1 MTSVTTTPHRN
12 RRSWLLAGLVG
23 LVLLL
28 SGCAE
33 DAPLDTLD
41 PEGPAARTIQDLVG
55 PVFLIAGVVFVLVEF
70 GVLFIAWKY
79 RRRHDDDD
87 DVLPEQVHGNNRLE
101 IGWTI
106 LPAVVLAFVAVFTL
120 VTIFELEKR
129 DDDAIE
135 IRVAGQQWWWE
146 FTYDVDGDGETDITT
161 ATEMVIPAGQQV
173 DLTITSND
181 VIHSF
186 WIPRLNGKRDAVPGR
201 SHTLSLESDEPGYF
215 FGQCTEFCG
224 LSHAE
229 MRMRVI
235 ALPQEE
241 YDAWVE
247 QQMQDGPTPE
257 TAAQARGQETFQAA
271 CASCHSIRGLE
282 AQPGGGEQ
290 PVQLVSG
297 VAPNLTHF
305 ASRRTYAG
313 GIFELYDDEGNVNRG
328 QLEAWLR
335 NPAAEKAMA
344 PDDQRGM
351 PNLNLS
357 ENQIDDLVE
366 YLLSTADGPV
376 WTGPRND

>member
-1 MTSVTTTPHRN
+1 MTSVNTTSNRS
-12 RRSWLLAGLVG
+12 RRSLLLAGLVG
-23 LVLLL
+23 LALVL
-28 SGCAE
+28 SGCAS
-33 DAPLDTLD
+33 DAPLDTLE

-55 PVFLIAGVVFVLVEF
+55 PVFGIAAVVFVLVEV
-70 GVLFIAWKY
+70 GVLVIVWKF
-79 RRRHDDDD
+79 RRRHDDDHT
-87 DVLPEQVHGNNRLE
+87 VLPEQVHGNNRLE

-129 DDDAIE
+129 DDDALE
-135 IRVAGQQWWWE
+135 IAVEGQQWWWQ

-161 ATEMVIPAGQQV
+161 ATEMVIPAGRQV
-173 DLTITSND
+173 DLSITSND

-201 SHTLSLESDEPGYF
+201 THTLSLESDEPGYF

-224 LSHAE
+224 LSHGE

-235 ALPQEE
+235 ALPPDE

-247 QQMQDGPTPE
+247 QQLQDGPSPE
-257 TAAQARGQETFQAA
+257 TAAQARGQETFESV

-282 AQPGGGEQ
+282 TQPATGTAEHPLVAQ
-290 PVQLVSG
+290 L
-297 VAPNLTHF
+297 APDLTHF
-305 ASRRTYAG
+305 ASRRVYAG
-313 GIFELYDDEGNVNRG
+313 GIFELYDDAGNVNRG

-335 NPAAEKAMA
+335 NAPEEKAMA
-344 PDDQRGM
+344 AEDGRGM
-351 PNLNLS
+351 PALGLT

>member
-1 MTSVTTTPHRN
+1 MTPVNTTRHRS
-12 RRSWLLAGLVG
+12 RRSMLLAGLVG
-23 LVLLL
+23 VALLL
-28 SGCAE
+28 SGCAG
-33 DAPLDTLD
+33 DAPLDTLE
-41 PEGPAARTIQDLVG
+41 PEGPASRTIQDLVG
-55 PVFLIAGVVFVLVEF
+55 PVFGIAAVVFVLVEV
-70 GVLFIAWKY
+70 GVLVIAWRF

-87 DVLPEQVHGNNRLE
+87 SVLPEQVHGNNRLE

-106 LPAVVLAFVAVFTL
+106 LPAVILAFVAVFTL

-129 DDDAIE
+129 DDDAIAIGVE
-135 IRVAGQQWWWE
+135 GQQWWWQ

-161 ATEMVIPAGQQV
+161 ATEMVIPAGRQI
-173 DLTITSND
+173 DLSITSND

-201 SHTLSLESDEPGYF
+201 THTLSLESDEPGYF

-235 ALPQEE
+235 ALPPDE

-247 QQMQDGPTPE
+247 EQLQDGPTPQ
-257 TAAQARGQETFQAA
+257 TAAQARGQATFESV
-271 CASCHSIRGLE
+271 CASCHSIRGLATQPAVGTIDHPLV
-282 AQPGGGEQ
+282 AQR
-290 PVQLVSG
+290 
-297 VAPNLTHF
+297 APDLTHF
-305 ASRRTYAG
+305 ASRRVYAG
-313 GIFELYDDEGNVNRG
+313 GIFELYDDDGNVNRG

-335 NPAAEKAMA
+335 NAPEEKAMY
-344 PDDQRGM
+344 PDGGRGM
-351 PNLNLS
+351 PALGLT